1 MQEFKNQLEIKSG
14 LIFVIYNKERRAVVI
29 IQIKVK
35 VRQETL
41 REFGEKLISGKL
53 DRSAI
58 ISETY
63 CEKSKP
69 SIGISYWEVEN
80 MGEFEAKFSLWKNYY
95 EEIEIKE
102 VVTAK
107 EAMVLLFG

>member
-1 MQEFKNQLEIKSG
+1 M
-14 LIFVIYNKERRAVVI
+14 I

-35 VRQETL
+35 VRMEKL
-41 REFGEKLISGKL
+41 KEFGEKLISGKL
-53 DRSAI
+53 DRSSI

-63 CEKSKP
+63 CEKSEP
-69 SIGISYWEVEN
+69 SIGISYWKVET
-80 MGEFEAKFSLWKNYY
+80 MEEFENKFSLWKNYY

-107 EAMVLLFG
+107 EAMLLLFS